1 MLDLGIMVK
10 SNVTVL
16 HSYDY
21 RIVFFF
27 EELIRFQKCATIAR
41 KTIFSFSRCPEKI
54 VFSKKSQWNMIFL
67 VLLEKMIFLFLEN
80 MILHLKRKTKDNLS
94 QKKYTEIRYFRQ
106 TFWKDGL
113 FKKGHAGTWSFFYYL
128 ERRFFFPENSIFIAW
143 AECDRRYFS
152 RNTWKYD
159 IFCVQAR
166 LLQTW
171 HHTPLSKK
179 IKDGLISQKYT

>member
-1 MLDLGIMVK
+1 MTATSCAKNQFTDLMLDLGTMVK

-27 EELIRFQKCATIAR
+27 EELIRFQKCATTAR
-41 KTIFSFSRCPEKI
+41 KTIFSFSRRPEKM
-54 VFSKKSQWNMIFL
+54 VFSKKSHWNMIFL

-80 MILHLKRKTKDNLS
+80 MILHLKRKTKDDLS
-94 QKKYTEIRYFRQ
+94 QKKYTEIRYFFQ
-106 TFWKDGL
+106 
-113 FKKGHAGTWSFFYYL
+113 KGPRLDMIFLVLSGKTI
-128 ERRFFFPENSIFIAW
+128 FFPENSIFIAW
-143 AECDRRYFS
+143 AECDRRHFS

-166 LLQTW
+166 LL
-171 HHTPLSKK
+171 
-179 IKDGLISQKYT
+179 

>member
-106 TFWKDGL
+106 TF
-113 FKKGHAGTWSFFYYL
+113 
-128 ERRFFFPENSIFIAW
+128 
-143 AECDRRYFS
+143 
-152 RNTWKYD
+152 
-159 IFCVQAR
+159 
-166 LLQTW
+166 
-171 HHTPLSKK
+171 
-179 IKDGLISQKYT
+179 